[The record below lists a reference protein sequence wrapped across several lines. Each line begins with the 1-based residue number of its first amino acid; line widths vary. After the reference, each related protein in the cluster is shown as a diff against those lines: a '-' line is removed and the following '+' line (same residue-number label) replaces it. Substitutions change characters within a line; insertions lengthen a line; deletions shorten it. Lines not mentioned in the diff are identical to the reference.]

1 MKYKVTTPRE
11 TYEIEAENVGD
22 LRKDIVTREKI
33 SYQEVQEPTGRFIF
47 LEQDDP
53 KWRKTKI
60 GNTPYELEDFGCLI
74 TVLSMFSYWYGKY
87 FTPAQIAKMAKFI
100 SDGSYIWNSG
110 NSFLPFKFK
119 YRYYSRDI
127 EKIKEILFSKDN
139 ACAVR
144 VFYSKLKKSYH
155 WIAVIGYDS
164 KSGKLIGADPING
177 QSVVIE
183 DKYGLI
189 NGFAE
194 VTRA

>member
-1 MKYKVTTPRE
+1 MKYQVTTPRGK
-11 TYEIEAENVGD
+11 YEIEADNVSD
-22 LRKDIVTREKI
+22 LRKEIVSREKI
-33 SYQEVQEPTGRFIF
+33 SYIEIQEPTGSFIF

-53 KWRKTKI
+53 KWGKI
-60 GNTPYELEDFGCLI
+60 TLGNTPFELEDFGCLI
-74 TVLSMFSYWYGKY
+74 TSLSMFSYWYGKY
-87 FTPAQIAKMAKFI
+87 FNPGQLAKMLKFDA
-100 SDGSYIWNSG
+100 DGN
-110 NSFLPFKFK
+110 FLWKSMDGVCPFTFV

-127 EKIKEILFSKDN
+127 KKIKDILFSKDN
-139 ACAVR
+139 ACVVR
-144 VFYSKLKKSYH
+144 VFYDKYKKSYH

-183 DKYGLI
+183 DKYGLV